1 MKYSKKNKKVKLPKL
16 SQRGIFVVTTLIIY
30 FILSTSMITETYD
43 LEVGDIAKNDIK
55 ASKDIQDQIS
65 TQRLIEDSVKHIQDV
80 YTYDV
85 NISKIAVKN
94 IEDLFETVVKI
105 NKQYSV
111 STISEANKANMEE
124 KRLQE
129 LKKSSKISNLSDE
142 NYTALL
148 SLDENQL
155 DELKTFLISTTNKIS
170 DEVTIRENRPEDIVL
185 AQGVITTKFNN
196 SRFPKNVKE
205 LGMAIEYSQVKPNY
219 FIDYNKTEELKEE
232 AKKAVKPVIIKKDQ
246 IIVKEGEPVTGAQI
260 EVLKELGLLNKDK
273 SLRLNFHISLLILLL
288 SVILIQW
295 YYLKWNCKEIYKKSN
310 KIILINIL
318 TCISLILARTLYIIS
333 PYLIPF
339 ACVPILLS
347 ILIDDK
353 VSMTINVLN
362 AILISIIVRF
372 NVEITIIAVIN
383 SVAAP
388 IILKK
393 VQQRND
399 ILYSCIYIAA
409 LNFIFT
415 LTIGYALSNHIA
427 EIIVKAAITA
437 MSSIISGIL
446 AIGMLPFLEN
456 IFDIVTNIKL
466 LELANPNHP
475 LLKRLLMEA
484 PGTYHHSVL
493 VANLAE
499 MAAEAV
505 GANAILARVSAYYHD
520 VGKVERPYYFK
531 ENQFSGDNPH
541 DKISPKLSAL
551 IITSHV
557 SDGIKLAKSY
567 KLPTAIQDVIAQH
580 HGDSL
585 VKYFYITMKNQSSD
599 PDDVHEE
606 DYKYKGPVPVSK
618 EAAIVMLADGVEA
631 SVRSIPNPT
640 KEKVEQMVDNIFKGR
655 LAENQ
660 LNDCELTF
668 KELQKIKESFLKVLK
683 GIYHERI
690 EYPLEKLKL
699 EEKKE

>member
-1 MKYSKKNKKVKLPKL
+1 MKYSKKNKKIRLPKL
-16 SQRGIFVVTTLIIY
+16 SQRGIFIVTTLVIY

-43 LEVGDIAKNDIK
+43 IEVGDIAKSDIK
-55 ASKDIQDQIS
+55 ASKDIQDQVS
-65 TQRLIEDSVKHIQDV
+65 TDRLIEEAIKHVQDV

-85 NISKIAVKN
+85 NASKTATKN
-94 IEDLFETVVKI
+94 IEGLFEEVAKVNSKYPQ
-105 NKQYSV
+105 NKTSDN
-111 STISEANKANMEE
+111 SKDNME
-124 KRLQE
+124 KKIDD
-129 LKKSSKISNLSDE
+129 LKDSLKNSNLSDE
-142 NYTALL
+142 NYMTLL
-148 SLDENQL
+148 SLNEKEL
-155 DELKTFLISTTNKIS
+155 DELKAFLINTINKVFDETTIYENKPQG
-170 DEVTIRENRPEDIVL
+170 VVL
-185 AQGVITTKFNN
+185 AQRVITTKFNN
-196 SRFPKNVKE
+196 STFPKDVIE
-205 LGMAIEYSQVKPNY
+205 LGMAIGNAQIKPNF
-219 FIDYNKTEELKEE
+219 FIDYEKTDALKEE

-273 SLRLNFHISLLILLL
+273 SLRVVLYASLLVLLL

-295 YYLKWNCKEIYKKSN
+295 YYLKENCKEIYNEPN
-310 KIILINIL
+310 KIMVINVL
-318 TCISLILARTLYIIS
+318 NCISLILARTLYVIS

-347 ILIDDK
+347 ILIDEK

-362 AILISIIVRF
+362 AILISVIVGF
-372 NVEITIIAVIN
+372 NVEIAIIAIIN
-383 SVAAP
+383 SISAP

-399 ILYSCIYIAA
+399 ILYSCIYIAI

-427 EIIVKAAITA
+427 GIIAKAATTA

-456 IFDIVTNIKL
+456 AFDIVTNIKL

-475 LLKRLLMEA
+475 LLKRLLIEA

-493 VANLAE
+493 VANLSE

-520 VGKVERPYYFK
+520 VGKIERPYYFK

-541 DKISPKLSAL
+541 DKISPRLSAL

-585 VKYFYITMKNQSSD
+585 VKYFYITMKNQSSN
-599 PDDVHEE
+599 PEEINEE
-606 DYKYKGPVPVSK
+606 DYKYKGPAPISK
-618 EAAIVMLADGVEA
+618 ESAIVMLADGVEA

-655 LAENQ
+655 LSENQ
-660 LNDCELTF
+660 LDNCDLTF
-668 KELQKIKESFLKVLK
+668 KELQKIKEAFLKVLK